1 MNSIVLINIISSF
14 FAAGL
19 IWVIQLVHYPSMKF
33 VSENEFESFHS
44 FHQKKISILAMP
56 LMAIELITS
65 IILLIQ
71 SFENDTSLIFK
82 INFMIVVLIWFS
94 TFFMQV
100 PLHQKLSKGKND
112 VLIDKLVFTNWFR
125 TVLWTLRSILM
136 LFLLAFF
143 MNLI

>member
-1 MNSIVLINIISSF
+1 
-14 FAAGL
+14 
-19 IWVIQLVHYPSMKF
+19 
-33 VSENEFESFHS
+33 
-44 FHQKKISILAMP
+44 MP
-56 LMAIELITS
+56 LMAIELISS
-65 IILLIQ
+65 IILLLQ
-71 SFENDTSLIFK
+71 NFENDTSLIFK
-82 INFMIVVLIWFS
+82 INFMIIILIWFS

-112 VLIDKLVFTNWFR
+112 ILIDKLVFTNWFR